1 VHRVQPGDVADQLQ
15 GGARPVDGDEQVAP
29 VRVGDLG
36 DGLAEY
42 ADVVGGGVGAS
53 VARAQPQGQGLTGVV
68 APRAERV
75 VAIGALVLCTRP

>member
-42 ADVVGGGVGAS
+42 GDVVGGGVGAS
-53 VARAQPQGQGLTGVV
+53 VARAQPQGQGLAGVV

-75 VAIGALVLCTRP
+75 VAVGALVLCTR